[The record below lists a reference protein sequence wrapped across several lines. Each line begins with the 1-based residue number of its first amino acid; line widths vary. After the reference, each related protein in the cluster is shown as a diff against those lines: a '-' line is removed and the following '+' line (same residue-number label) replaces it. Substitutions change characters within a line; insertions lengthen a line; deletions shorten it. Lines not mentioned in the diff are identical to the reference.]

1 MVAGHLREKNG
12 TFQIVLS
19 FNDALGNRK
28 TKSISTGLPVKGNK
42 KRAEALLMEA
52 RQNFDNGVS
61 NDSRN
66 NPKNILFTEFILEW
80 LELMKNSVEITT
92 YANYA
97 MVIKSRINPYFK
109 DKGLTLSEL
118 TPKHIQD
125 YYLYSLNVEK
135 VSANTVIHRHANIRK
150 ALQYA
155 LKLGLIG
162 FNPADRVERP
172 KKNKY
177 VATTYNEKEL
187 ENLFFRRQRQAYR
200 VCRHPWRILRFAP
213 ERDCRHKMGRDRF

>member
-42 KRAEALLMEA
+42 KRAEALLVEA

-61 NDSRN
+61 GDSKN
-66 NPKNILFTEFILEW
+66 NPKNILFTEFMLEW

-97 MVIKSRINPYFK
+97 MVIKSRINPYFR
-109 DKGLTLSEL
+109 DKG
-118 TPKHIQD
+118 
-125 YYLYSLNVEK
+125 
-135 VSANTVIHRHANIRK
+135 A
-150 ALQYA
+150 YA
-155 LKLGLIG
+155 LG
-162 FNPADRVERP
+162 
-172 KKNKY
+172 
-177 VATTYNEKEL
+177 TYS
-187 ENLFFRRQRQAYR
+187 
-200 VCRHPWRILRFAP
+200 
-213 ERDCRHKMGRDRF
+213 